1 MFTLVAHTFMIH
13 IHDTFVNLITNCRA
27 LAKGLQ
33 RLPSVLK
40 NQVICANLTSDHIL
54 CVKVGNDFTQF
65 R

>member
-1 MFTLVAHTFMIH
+1 MIH